1 MKLHAKNTC
10 MVNNR
15 ISRIIMAWSAFLYL
29 GRNCDAIHTCSFFC
43 RVATVSEKSLENE
56 KNSRSGKSQGIS
68 LLVSEI

>member
-56 KNSRSGKSQGIS
+56 KKFEVREKSGNFTFSQ
-68 LLVSEI
+68 